1 MQPPSQI
8 DVLVIGGG
16 PAGLATAIEL
26 ASRDYGVLVI
36 DRATPP
42 IDKPCGEGLMPDGV
56 LRLEELGVELSA
68 DQRAPFRGI
77 RYIEGE
83 LRAEAR
89 FQEGTGFGVRRPVLH
104 AALCDRA
111 REVGVAFQW
120 QTVVRGLTDEG
131 VETDRGEIEA
141 RWTIGADGLRS
152 RVRSWAGLAAPSVGP
167 KRFGVRRHYRCPP
180 WSDLV
185 EVYWSDGCEAYVTPV
200 SREMVGVAILW
211 SGSKTG
217 FDGLLTNFPEL
228 MSRLEGAA
236 VTGSD
241 LGTGPFDQRC
251 SSVYRKRVALVG
263 DAAGYRD
270 AITGE
275 GMSLALHQASA
286 LADAISVGDLA
297 QYQRAV
303 RGMTALPFRLIGLLL
318 IAERRPWLR
327 HRLLA
332 TLAHEPAL
340 FSRLLAIHARQRP
353 VRELGA
359 GGLLR
364 LARGLLSG

>member
-36 DRATPP
+36 DRSTPP

-68 DQRAPFRGI
+68 DQRAPFRGL

-89 FQEGTGFGVRRPVLH
+89 FQEGSGFGVRRLVLH

-141 RWTIGADGLRS
+141 RWTIGAD
-152 RVRSWAGLAAPSVGP
+152 
-167 KRFGVRRHYRCPP
+167 
-180 WSDLV
+180 
-185 EVYWSDGCEAYVTPV
+185 
-200 SREMVGVAILW
+200 
-211 SGSKTG
+211 
-217 FDGLLTNFPEL
+217 
-228 MSRLEGAA
+228 
-236 VTGSD
+236 
-241 LGTGPFDQRC
+241 
-251 SSVYRKRVALVG
+251 
-263 DAAGYRD
+263 AGYRD

-303 RGMTALPFRLIGLLL
+303 RRMTALPFRLIGLLL

-327 HRLLA
+327 HRLLT
-332 TLAHEPAL
+332 TLAHEPAI
-340 FSRLLAIHARQRP
+340 FARLLAIHARQRP

-359 GGLLR
+359 GGVLR